1 MWTEDVRKIALI
13 TKFGLFDWIVMPFNL
28 KNAISIFLRTMIEV
42 YEKYMDKILK
52 VFVDDLNIH
61 NMTWED
67 HLEHLWFVLLKLREV
82 NLKLSFRKCE
92 FAKTS
97 IGFIGHVVSRD
108 IVIVLVQG
116 RKWTIVVKWFTI
128 TKM

>member
-1 MWTEDVRKIALI
+1 MTEV
-13 TKFGLFDWIVMPFNL
+13 FG
-28 KNAISIFLRTMIEV
+28 
-42 YEKYMDKILK
+42 KYMEKFLK

-82 NLKLSFRKCE
+82 NLKLSPRKCE
-92 FAKTS
+92 YVKTS
-97 IGFIGHVVSRD
+97 IGFLGHVLSRD
-108 IVIVLVQG
+108 IIIILVQG
-116 RKWTIVVKWFTI
+116 MKWTIIVKWFTI

>member
-1 MWTEDVRKIALI
+1 MWFEDVRKTALI

-28 KNAISIFLRTMIEV
+28 KNAINTFLKTMIEV

-52 VFVDDLNIH
+52 VFVDDFNIH

-82 NLKLSFRKCE
+82 NLKLSFRKRE
-92 FAKTS
+92 FAKTN
-97 IGFIGHVVSRD
+97 IGFVGHVVSRD
-108 IVIVLVQG
+108 IVIVLV
-116 RKWTIVVKWFTI
+116 
-128 TKM
+128 